1 MCVGVGGE
9 ESSWRGDVCVC
20 RSVFSRPKLN
30 VFHQFVTA
38 CQRAGSFDSWV
49 LVCLCGY
56 VCVHTPTVLC
66 WTVFL
71 TRQLLF
77 YYIGIINTSYCML
90 YIHIIHIHD
99 AINTQS

>member
-49 LVCLCGY
+49 LVCLCVRIKHLRPTCLMR
-56 VCVHTPTVLC
+56 VCVCVC
-66 WTVFL
+66 
-71 TRQLLF
+71 
-77 YYIGIINTSYCML
+77 CC
-90 YIHIIHIHD
+90 
-99 AINTQS
+99 